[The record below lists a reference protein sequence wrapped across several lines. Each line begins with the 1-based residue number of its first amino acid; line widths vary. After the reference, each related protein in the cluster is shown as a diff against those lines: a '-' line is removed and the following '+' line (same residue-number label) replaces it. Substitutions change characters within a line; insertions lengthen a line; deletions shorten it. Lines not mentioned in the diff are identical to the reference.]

1 MKVVIIGGVAGGA
14 SAAARLRRL
23 DEKTEITGNLKSTGN
38 VLIEG
43 RFHGEV
49 EATEAIWVEPGAQS
63 DGQLRA
69 NDAVIS
75 GAVDGEI
82 WFKIDRG
89 TAAGF
94 ETINRIGVDPARAL
108 AALDRC
114 ATLAP
119 TWVQTCWFA
128 LDGRTPGDAEES
140 AYVELLRPVAEKI
153 KGVHLYGLARPSLQ
167 PDAPRLGR
175 LPEQEMAA
183 FAARISAL
191 GVEVSLNP

>member
-1 MKVVIIGGVAGGA
+1 MPIFKREQDPPYNQPRPATAAVAPTTPRNDKPISSTSTA
-14 SAAARLRRL
+14 TAPVSPAAAPTAAAGQPAPKNAPAPVPARPPAAVV

-82 WFKIDRG
+82 DCRRRLQIAA
-89 TAAGF
+89 TAVVSGEIKTPILVIEDGATVNCRFSMTREG
-94 ETINRIGVDPARAL
+94 AL
-108 AALDRC
+108 R
-114 ATLAP
+114 
-119 TWVQTCWFA
+119 
-128 LDGRTPGDAEES
+128 
-140 AYVELLRPVAEKI
+140 
-153 KGVHLYGLARPSLQ
+153 
-167 PDAPRLGR
+167 
-175 LPEQEMAA
+175 
-183 FAARISAL
+183 
-191 GVEVSLNP
+191 